1 MNLKPALFLD
11 RDGVINKKR
20 NDYVKD
26 VEEFEF
32 LPHVFE
38 AIKHMKDL
46 GFLIIVI
53 TNQSVVNRNIIS
65 EKKLKEIHD
74 YMVNTLNKN
83 SCKITKI
90 YYCPHHPNEHCKCRK
105 PNVGMI
111 QQALND
117 FSIDLSKSILIGDSV
132 TDIETAKK
140 MKIKSILI
148 KPNEFLIDVIK
159 KI

>member
-1 MNLKPALFLD
+1 
-11 RDGVINKKR
+11 
-20 NDYVKD
+20 
-26 VEEFEF
+26 
-32 LPHVFE
+32 
-38 AIKHMKDL
+38 
-46 GFLIIVI
+46 
-53 TNQSVVNRNIIS
+53 
-65 EKKLKEIHD
+65 
-74 YMVNTLNKN
+74 
-83 SCKITKI
+83 
-90 YYCPHHPNEHCKCRK
+90 
-105 PNVGMI
+105 MI